1 MALYYYS
8 GVRGNGKKVSGFTP
22 AHTEKEAHKNIEL
35 MAVRDYKLK
44 RIASS
49 LGNAEYVIFKD
60 IGGLKVSPRSQAYF
74 FEQVSYLLNSGFT
87 LFQAID
93 ILTQSSN
100 IEIAKL
106 TVRIKPLVVSGMSL
120 DEALRKVGI
129 FSQDNLAKIEAGRKS
144 GKITKTLTILAEKIK
159 ERLELKS
166 KVISSL
172 TYPVF
177 MIVMLIGVLIVMLGF
192 IVPSIGETVKQLGG
206 QMPLLTQII
215 MKMSDFVVK
224 YGIFAAIFIVLLI
237 GAHIYLMRNIRGYKR
252 VIDGLIYY
260 IPIAGK
266 LIMKMHI
273 QTMSS
278 TLSQLSS
285 SGITLS
291 EALTITTKTLTNLKL
306 KEAMQKVT
314 SKVSKEGYDLYTAME
329 SVKVFPIDYVQMVM
343 IGSKTGNIEEILES
357 VSKQYAIDVQESL
370 KRITSLVEPV
380 AILLTALVG
389 GVCVIAMYLPM
400 FSVFTS
406 I

>member
-1 MALYYYS
+1 
-8 GVRGNGKKVSGFTP
+8 
-22 AHTEKEAHKNIEL
+22 
-35 MAVRDYKLK
+35 
-44 RIASS
+44 
-49 LGNAEYVIFKD
+49 
-60 IGGLKVSPRSQAYF
+60 
-74 FEQVSYLLNSGFT
+74 
-87 LFQAID
+87 
-93 ILTQSSN
+93 
-100 IEIAKL
+100 
-106 TVRIKPLVVSGMSL
+106 MSL

-252 VIDGLIYY
+252 VIDGFIYY